1 MRGVSFGH
9 LTLPIEEVSAL
20 SWDISVGETPLSA
33 GETLAEDWTYYDDI
47 FIKCSFNLKL
57 EDALLRLRLPQDAR
71 LGAVIIARSSGTPL
85 ITTSEVIDVRGTR
98 QQVYLTLPGNQ
109 VAGTLAL
116 EFQISVLATGHG
128 VESSIAP
135 KRIGNTV
142 FRSDRR
148 IVLEGTAPRLPMLPV
163 SFAEHG
169 IASSSASLWWLRLT
183 TRDLAASASAAIWLW
198 LNADNPFIS
207 KMLEDP
213 QPSESDA
220 WLRFLQVDFMRQLLR
235 EAISS
240 DELSL
245 QTDYPEESLGYVLS
259 SVVRLLGES
268 LDQVRQRYR
277 EDPGRVEAELQS
289 KVGAN

>member
-1 MRGVSFGH
+1 
-9 LTLPIEEVSAL
+9 
-20 SWDISVGETPLSA
+20 
-33 GETLAEDWTYYDDI
+33 
-47 FIKCSFNLKL
+47 
-57 EDALLRLRLPQDAR
+57 
-71 LGAVIIARSSGTPL
+71 
-85 ITTSEVIDVRGTR
+85 
-98 QQVYLTLPGNQ
+98 
-109 VAGTLAL
+109 L
-116 EFQISVLATGHG
+116 EFQISVLAIGNA
-128 VESSIAP
+128 VESPFAP
-135 KRIGNTV
+135 KRLGNTV
-142 FRSDRR
+142 FRNDRK

-169 IASSSASLWWLRLT
+169 IAGSSTSLWWLRLT

-207 KMLEDP
+207 RMLEDSDS
-213 QPSESDA
+213 SESDA
-220 WLRFLQVDFMRQLLR
+220 WLRFLEVDFMRQLLR

-289 KVGAN
+289 KVGAK